1 MNATDA
7 ERTAVLVATAA
18 DVDESP
24 NASAVVPSDS
34 FMARQQEEAAKK
46 GWERW
51 PVPPQLPADAALENM
66 DARKEINKIG
76 WLTAELHQ
84 EASSHADEFHGD
96 GTPNTE
102 RMEVKC
108 KAFFRIGRTY
118 INMYQAKQHAELMSR
133 WGAHIKCMESSI
145 TVIIEALP
153 GSKPRQSRQEDS
165 DNPRNQH

>member
-1 MNATDA
+1 MNATDT
-7 ERTAVLVATAA
+7 EGTAVLVATAA

-66 DARKEINKIG
+66 DARKEINKID
-76 WLTAELHQ
+76 WLTAELRQ

-102 RMEVKC
+102 RLEVKC
-108 KAFFRIGRTY
+108 KAFFRTGR
-118 INMYQAKQHAELMSR
+118 A
-133 WGAHIKCMESSI
+133 
-145 TVIIEALP
+145 
-153 GSKPRQSRQEDS
+153 
-165 DNPRNQH
+165 

>member
-7 ERTAVLVATAA
+7 EGTAVLVATAA

-66 DARKEINKIG
+66 DARKEINKID
-76 WLTAELHQ
+76 WLTAELRQ

-118 INMYQAKQHAELMSR
+118 INMYQAKQHAELMLSR
-133 WGAHIKCMESSI
+133 WGAHIKCTGSSI
-145 TVIIEALP
+145 NCHYGGTPRLKTTTV
-153 GSKPRQSRQEDS
+153 SPRQ
-165 DNPRNQH
+165 H